1 METQPS
7 GYTRRM
13 SFSHQTGERG
23 NAVGKAK
30 PERLALLVGNG
41 GGGGSPRSVKVWDGD
56 VRSRKKKDRVAG

>member
-23 NAVGKAK
+23 NAVGTGK
-30 PERLALLVGNG
+30 PGRVAVIVGNPG
-41 GGGGSPRSVKVWDGD
+41 GGG
-56 VRSRKKKDRVAG
+56 VAEVS